1 MCNTVHS
8 DKASNAKEI
17 PPTGVG
23 YKVFTRSVG
32 GELRSMTNKVYDSPR
47 KGGFVSWHHKKY
59 PGHEY
64 YPRAICGFCFCPTR
78 EEAERLVVAWEEVAW
93 EEATLAIVEI
103 KKIHYRHGMVTQDEN
118 NILASGRVFR
128 ICLAKQFK
136 VIT

>member
-23 YKVFTRSVG
+23 YKVFTQTVG
-32 GELRSMTNKVYDSPR
+32 GELRSMLDRIYDSPR
-47 KGGFVSWHHKKY
+47 KDGFVSWHHKKY
-59 PGHEY
+59 HAREH
-64 YPRAICGFCFCPTR
+64 YPRAICGFCFCPTKK
-78 EEAERLVVAWEEVAW
+78 EAKRLAVVWEK
-93 EEATLAIVEI
+93 ATLNTVEI
-103 KKIHYRHGMVTQDEN
+103 KKIRYRHGMVTQNEN
-118 NILASGRVFR
+118 NITENGHMFR